1 MKARPAH
8 AETAVEGSAEERRQG
23 QRRQNERRSN
33 VSGRQSI
40 PAVALNTGFI
50 LAMQFLLI
58 VIFCN

>member
-1 MKARPAH
+1 MKAKAAQ
-8 AETAVEGSAEERRQG
+8 AEISVEGSAEERRQA
-23 QRRQNERRSN
+23 QRRQDERRSN

-50 LAMQFLLI
+50 LALQVLLI